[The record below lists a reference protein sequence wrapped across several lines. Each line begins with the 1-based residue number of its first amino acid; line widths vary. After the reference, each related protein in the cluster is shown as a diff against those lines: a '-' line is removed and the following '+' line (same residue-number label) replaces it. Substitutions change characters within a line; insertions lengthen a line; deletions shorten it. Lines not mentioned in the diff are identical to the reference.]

1 MKGEPQPA
9 TLLPIA
15 VDVMGGD
22 RGPREIVEGV
32 RHAVERFGIPVAL
45 VGHPDAIGGHGDLE
59 VWPASQVIEMDE
71 DPLWGVRQ
79 KRDASAL
86 RAAEAVAQGRASAM
100 VSAGHTGAAMASA
113 LLRMGRV
120 RGVVRPAL
128 AVTIPV
134 PGQTPTVLLDAG
146 ANVSCK
152 PRWMLQFARMGA
164 AYAAHRLR
172 RPEPLVGLLSIGEEA
187 RKGNDLVRAAHA
199 LMSEPSALL
208 PGRFVGNVEGR
219 DVLTDRADVVVTDGF
234 TGNVVLKTVEGSM
247 RTVAEAPMRAMAM
260 SNESPAEA
268 AFLTE
273 TLSAL
278 RAEFDPESHGG
289 AVLLGIDGVCII
301 CHGSS
306 SALAIMNAVR
316 LGADLVAADLGG
328 KIRTAVSRPEPG
340 GSPR

>member
-1 MKGEPQPA
+1 M
-9 TLLPIA
+9 LPVA

-22 RGPREIVEGV
+22 RGPREVVKG
-32 RHAVERFGIPVAL
+32 ALQANERFGIPVAL
-45 VGHPDAIGGHGDLE
+45 VGHPDEIGEHGDLE
-59 VWPASQVIEMDE
+59 VWPACEVIEMDE
-71 DPLWGVRQ
+71 DPLWGVRR
-79 KRDASAL
+79 KKDASAL

-113 LLRMGRV
+113 LLRMGKV

-134 PGQTPTVLLDAG
+134 PGLSPTVLLDAG
-146 ANVSCK
+146 ANVTCK

-199 LMSEPSALL
+199 LMREPGALL

-247 RTVAEAPMRAMAM
+247 RTVVEAPMRAIAM
-260 SNESPAEA
+260 SDDRPTEA
-268 AFLTE
+268 AYLTE
-273 TLSAL
+273 TLMAL
-278 RAEFDPESHGG
+278 RAELDPESHGG

-301 CHGSS
+301 SHGSS
-306 SALAIMNAVR
+306 SARAIMNAVR
-316 LGADLVAADLGG
+316 LSTDLVTADLAGQIL
-328 KIRTAVSRPEPG
+328 TAVSRPEPG
-340 GSPR
+340 GPPR